1 MGLDM
6 YLTKKTYVENWPHM
20 SYEEKYEIIIKK
32 GGEINKDIQPERITY
47 IIENIAYWRKANA
60 IHKWFVDNI
69 QDGVDDCKEYY
80 ININDIKKL
89 IDVCKQ
95 VKESLEFSYDS
106 GNVSIELSEDEENP
120 DFVYYKNAQ
129 AEWSES
135 FTNEVPIELT
145 EKEVEFVRSKVL
157 NLVGSQDGDAINYKG
172 DCILNNEEEQISD
185 TISQKISDFV
195 MNHEFENAEGE
206 AEEWFQYN
214 TDQVD
219 SDVLPKIVG
228 NTLFVSLTRQ
238 FLVYTDSEL

>member
-1 MGLDM
+1 MQTNEAIALWKELGITTADM
-6 YLTKKTYVENWPHM
+6 
-20 SYEEKYEIIIKK
+20 
-32 GGEINKDIQPERITY
+32 
-47 IIENIAYWRKANA
+47 
-60 IHKWFVDNI
+60 
-69 QDGVDDCKEYY
+69 
-80 ININDIKKL
+80 
-89 IDVCKQ
+89 
-95 VKESLEFSYDS
+95 EFSCGGDSMNDYHFSFYNSENKEVQSGELESFFDDDVFKRVEFYVNSDGHYIGES

-135 FTNEVPIELT
+135 FTDEVGVELT

-185 TISQKISDFV
+185 TISQKISDVV

-206 AEEWFQYN
+206 VEEWFQYN
-214 TDQVD
+214 TDEVD

>member
-1 MGLDM
+1 MQTNEAIALWKELG
-6 YLTKKTYVENWPHM
+6 
-20 SYEEKYEIIIKK
+20 
-32 GGEINKDIQPERITY
+32 ITT
-47 IIENIAYWRKANA
+47 ANM
-60 IHKWFVDNI
+60 
-69 QDGVDDCKEYY
+69 
-80 ININDIKKL
+80 
-89 IDVCKQ
+89 
-95 VKESLEFSYDS
+95 EFSCGGDSMNDYHFTFYNSENKEVQSGELESFFDDDVFKRVEFYVNSDGHYIGES

-135 FTNEVPIELT
+135 FTDEVAVELT

-185 TISQKISDFV
+185 TISQKISDVV

-206 AEEWFQYN
+206 VEEWFQYN
-214 TDQVD
+214 TDEVD

>member
-1 MGLDM
+1 MQTNEAIALWKELGITTADM
-6 YLTKKTYVENWPHM
+6 
-20 SYEEKYEIIIKK
+20 
-32 GGEINKDIQPERITY
+32 
-47 IIENIAYWRKANA
+47 
-60 IHKWFVDNI
+60 
-69 QDGVDDCKEYY
+69 
-80 ININDIKKL
+80 
-89 IDVCKQ
+89 
-95 VKESLEFSYDS
+95 EFSCGGDSMNDYHFTFYNSENKEVQSGELESFFDDDVFKRVEFYVNSDGHYIGES

-135 FTNEVPIELT
+135 FTDEVAVELT

-185 TISQKISDFV
+185 TISQKISEV
-195 MNHEFENAEGE
+195 AANHEFENAEGE
-206 AEEWFQYN
+206 EEEWFQYN
-214 TDQVD
+214 TDEVD

-228 NTLFVSLTRQ
+228 NTLFVSVTRQ

>member
-1 MGLDM
+1 MQTNEAIALWKELG
-6 YLTKKTYVENWPHM
+6 
-20 SYEEKYEIIIKK
+20 
-32 GGEINKDIQPERITY
+32 ITT
-47 IIENIAYWRKANA
+47 ANM
-60 IHKWFVDNI
+60 
-69 QDGVDDCKEYY
+69 
-80 ININDIKKL
+80 
-89 IDVCKQ
+89 
-95 VKESLEFSYDS
+95 EFSCGGDSMNDYHFSFYNSENKEVQSGELESFFDDDVFKRVEFYVNSDGHYIGES

-135 FTNEVPIELT
+135 FTDEVAVELT

-185 TISQKISDFV
+185 TISQKISDVV

-206 AEEWFQYN
+206 EEEWFQYN
-214 TDQVD
+214 TDEVD

>member
-1 MGLDM
+1 MQTNEAIALWKELG
-6 YLTKKTYVENWPHM
+6 
-20 SYEEKYEIIIKK
+20 
-32 GGEINKDIQPERITY
+32 ITT
-47 IIENIAYWRKANA
+47 ANM
-60 IHKWFVDNI
+60 
-69 QDGVDDCKEYY
+69 
-80 ININDIKKL
+80 
-89 IDVCKQ
+89 
-95 VKESLEFSYDS
+95 EFSCGGDSMNDYHFSFYNSENKEVQSGELESFFDDDVFKRVEFYVNSDGHYIGES

-135 FTNEVPIELT
+135 FTDEVAVELT

-157 NLVGSQDGDAINYKG
+157 NLVGSQDGNAINYKG

-185 TISQKISDFV
+185 TISQKISDVV

-206 AEEWFQYN
+206 EEEWFQYN
-214 TDQVD
+214 TDEVD

-228 NTLFVSLTRQ
+228 NTLFVSLTKQ

>member
-1 MGLDM
+1 MQTNEAIALWKELGITTADM
-6 YLTKKTYVENWPHM
+6 
-20 SYEEKYEIIIKK
+20 
-32 GGEINKDIQPERITY
+32 
-47 IIENIAYWRKANA
+47 
-60 IHKWFVDNI
+60 
-69 QDGVDDCKEYY
+69 
-80 ININDIKKL
+80 
-89 IDVCKQ
+89 
-95 VKESLEFSYDS
+95 EFSCGGDSMNDYHFTFYNSENKEVQSGELESFFDDDVFKRVEFYVNSDGHYIGES

-135 FTNEVPIELT
+135 FTDEVAVELT

-185 TISQKISDFV
+185 TISQKISDVV

-206 AEEWFQYN
+206 EEEWFQYN
-214 TDQVD
+214 TDEVD

>member
-1 MGLDM
+1 MQTNEAIALWKELGITTADM
-6 YLTKKTYVENWPHM
+6 
-20 SYEEKYEIIIKK
+20 
-32 GGEINKDIQPERITY
+32 
-47 IIENIAYWRKANA
+47 
-60 IHKWFVDNI
+60 
-69 QDGVDDCKEYY
+69 
-80 ININDIKKL
+80 
-89 IDVCKQ
+89 
-95 VKESLEFSYDS
+95 EFSCGGDSMNDYHFTFYNSENKEVQSGELESFFDDDVFKRVEFYVNSDGHYIGES

-135 FTNEVPIELT
+135 FTDEVAVELT

-185 TISQKISDFV
+185 TISQKISEV
-195 MNHEFENAEGE
+195 AANHEFENAEGE
-206 AEEWFQYN
+206 VEEWFQYN
-214 TDQVD
+214 TDEVD

-238 FLVYTDSEL
+238 FLV

>member
-1 MGLDM
+1 MQTNEAIALWKELGITTADM
-6 YLTKKTYVENWPHM
+6 
-20 SYEEKYEIIIKK
+20 
-32 GGEINKDIQPERITY
+32 
-47 IIENIAYWRKANA
+47 
-60 IHKWFVDNI
+60 
-69 QDGVDDCKEYY
+69 
-80 ININDIKKL
+80 
-89 IDVCKQ
+89 
-95 VKESLEFSYDS
+95 EFSCGGDSMNDYHFSFYNSENKEVQSGELESFFDDDVFKRVEFYVNSDGHYIGES

-135 FTNEVPIELT
+135 FTDEVAVELT

-185 TISQKISDFV
+185 TISQKISDVV

-206 AEEWFQYN
+206 EEEWFQYN
-214 TDQVD
+214 TDEVD

-228 NTLFVSLTRQ
+228 NTLFVSLTKQ

>member
-1 MGLDM
+1 MQTNEAIALWKELGITTADM
-6 YLTKKTYVENWPHM
+6 
-20 SYEEKYEIIIKK
+20 
-32 GGEINKDIQPERITY
+32 
-47 IIENIAYWRKANA
+47 
-60 IHKWFVDNI
+60 
-69 QDGVDDCKEYY
+69 
-80 ININDIKKL
+80 
-89 IDVCKQ
+89 
-95 VKESLEFSYDS
+95 EFSCGGDSMNDYHFTFYNSENQEVQSGELESFFDDDVFKRVEFYVNSDGHYIGES

-135 FTNEVPIELT
+135 FTDEVAVELT

-185 TISQKISDFV
+185 TISQKISEV
-195 MNHEFENAEGE
+195 AANHEFENAEGE
-206 AEEWFQYN
+206 EEEWFQYN
-214 TDQVD
+214 TDEVD

-228 NTLFVSLTRQ
+228 NTLFVSVTRQ

>member
-1 MGLDM
+1 MQTNEAIALWKELG
-6 YLTKKTYVENWPHM
+6 
-20 SYEEKYEIIIKK
+20 
-32 GGEINKDIQPERITY
+32 ITT
-47 IIENIAYWRKANA
+47 ANM
-60 IHKWFVDNI
+60 
-69 QDGVDDCKEYY
+69 
-80 ININDIKKL
+80 
-89 IDVCKQ
+89 
-95 VKESLEFSYDS
+95 EFSCGGDSMNDYHFSFYNSENKEVQSGELESFFDDDVFKRVEFYVNSDGHYIGES

-135 FTNEVPIELT
+135 FTDEVAVELT

-185 TISQKISDFV
+185 TISQKISDVV

-206 AEEWFQYN
+206 EEEWFQYN
-214 TDQVD
+214 TDEVN

>member
-1 MGLDM
+1 MQTNEAIALWKELG
-6 YLTKKTYVENWPHM
+6 
-20 SYEEKYEIIIKK
+20 
-32 GGEINKDIQPERITY
+32 ITT
-47 IIENIAYWRKANA
+47 ANM
-60 IHKWFVDNI
+60 
-69 QDGVDDCKEYY
+69 
-80 ININDIKKL
+80 
-89 IDVCKQ
+89 
-95 VKESLEFSYDS
+95 EFSCGGDSMNDYHFSFYNSENKEVQSGELESFFDDDVFKRVEFYVNSDGHYIGES
-106 GNVSIELSEDEENP
+106 GNVTIEIDEDAEEP

-135 FTNEVPIELT
+135 FTDEVGVELT

-185 TISQKISDFV
+185 TISQKISDVV

-206 AEEWFQYN
+206 VEEWFQYN
-214 TDQVD
+214 TDEVD

>member
-1 MGLDM
+1 MQTNEAIALWKELGITTADM
-6 YLTKKTYVENWPHM
+6 
-20 SYEEKYEIIIKK
+20 
-32 GGEINKDIQPERITY
+32 
-47 IIENIAYWRKANA
+47 
-60 IHKWFVDNI
+60 
-69 QDGVDDCKEYY
+69 
-80 ININDIKKL
+80 
-89 IDVCKQ
+89 
-95 VKESLEFSYDS
+95 EFSCGGDSMNDYHFTFYNSENKEVQSGELESFFDDDVFKRVEFYVNSDGHYIGES

-135 FTNEVPIELT
+135 FTDEVAVELT

-185 TISQKISDFV
+185 TISQKISEV
-195 MNHEFENAEGE
+195 AANHEFENAEGE
-206 AEEWFQYN
+206 VEEWFQYN
-214 TDQVD
+214 TDEVD

-228 NTLFVSLTRQ
+228 NTLFVSLTKQ

>member
-1 MGLDM
+1 MQTNEAIALWKELGITTADM
-6 YLTKKTYVENWPHM
+6 
-20 SYEEKYEIIIKK
+20 
-32 GGEINKDIQPERITY
+32 
-47 IIENIAYWRKANA
+47 
-60 IHKWFVDNI
+60 
-69 QDGVDDCKEYY
+69 
-80 ININDIKKL
+80 
-89 IDVCKQ
+89 
-95 VKESLEFSYDS
+95 EFSCGGDSMNDYHFSFYNSENKEVQSGELESFFDNDVFNRVEFYVNSDGHYIGES

-135 FTNEVPIELT
+135 FTDEVAVELT

-185 TISQKISDFV
+185 TISQKISDVV
-195 MNHEFENAEGE
+195 MNHEFENAGGE
-206 AEEWFQYN
+206 EEEEWFQYN
-214 TDQVD
+214 TDEVN

>member
-1 MGLDM
+1 MQTNEAIALWNELG
-6 YLTKKTYVENWPHM
+6 
-20 SYEEKYEIIIKK
+20 
-32 GGEINKDIQPERITY
+32 ITT
-47 IIENIAYWRKANA
+47 ANM
-60 IHKWFVDNI
+60 
-69 QDGVDDCKEYY
+69 
-80 ININDIKKL
+80 
-89 IDVCKQ
+89 
-95 VKESLEFSYDS
+95 EFSCGGDSMNDYHFSFYNSENKEVQSGELESFFDDDVFKRVEFYVNSDGHYIGES

-135 FTNEVPIELT
+135 FTDEVAVELT

-185 TISQKISDFV
+185 TISQKISDVV
-195 MNHEFENAEGE
+195 MNHEFENAEGDE
-206 AEEWFQYN
+206 EEWFQYN
-214 TDQVD
+214 TDEVD

-228 NTLFVSLTRQ
+228 NTLFVSLTKQ

>member
-1 MGLDM
+1 MQTNEAIALWKELG
-6 YLTKKTYVENWPHM
+6 
-20 SYEEKYEIIIKK
+20 
-32 GGEINKDIQPERITY
+32 ITT
-47 IIENIAYWRKANA
+47 ANM
-60 IHKWFVDNI
+60 
-69 QDGVDDCKEYY
+69 
-80 ININDIKKL
+80 
-89 IDVCKQ
+89 
-95 VKESLEFSYDS
+95 EFSCGGDSMNDYHFSFYNSENKEVQSGELESFFDDDVFKRVEFYVNSDGHYIGES

-135 FTNEVPIELT
+135 FTDEVAVELT

-157 NLVGSQDGDAINYKG
+157 NLVGSQDGNAINYKG

-185 TISQKISDFV
+185 TISQKISDVV

-206 AEEWFQYN
+206 EEEWFQYN
-214 TDQVD
+214 TDEVD

>member
-1 MGLDM
+1 MQTNEAIALWKELG
-6 YLTKKTYVENWPHM
+6 
-20 SYEEKYEIIIKK
+20 
-32 GGEINKDIQPERITY
+32 ITT
-47 IIENIAYWRKANA
+47 ANM
-60 IHKWFVDNI
+60 
-69 QDGVDDCKEYY
+69 
-80 ININDIKKL
+80 
-89 IDVCKQ
+89 
-95 VKESLEFSYDS
+95 EFSCGGDSMNDYHFSFYNSENKEVQSGELESFFDDDVFKRVEFYVNSDGHYIGES

-129 AEWSES
+129 SEWSES
-135 FTNEVPIELT
+135 FTDEVAVELT

-185 TISQKISDFV
+185 TISQKISDVV
-195 MNHEFENAEGE
+195 MNHEFENAVGE
-206 AEEWFQYN
+206 VEEWFQYN
-214 TDQVD
+214 TDEVD

>member
-1 MGLDM
+1 MQTNEAIALWKELGITTADM
-6 YLTKKTYVENWPHM
+6 
-20 SYEEKYEIIIKK
+20 
-32 GGEINKDIQPERITY
+32 
-47 IIENIAYWRKANA
+47 
-60 IHKWFVDNI
+60 
-69 QDGVDDCKEYY
+69 
-80 ININDIKKL
+80 
-89 IDVCKQ
+89 
-95 VKESLEFSYDS
+95 EFSCGGDSMNDYHFTFYNSENKEVQSGELESFFDDDVFKRVEFYVNSDGHYIGES
-106 GNVSIELSEDEENP
+106 GNVSIELNEDEENP

-135 FTNEVPIELT
+135 FTDEVAVELT

-185 TISQKISDFV
+185 TISQKISDVV

-206 AEEWFQYN
+206 VEEWFQYN
-214 TDQVD
+214 TDEVD

>member
-1 MGLDM
+1 MQTNEAIALWKELGITTADM
-6 YLTKKTYVENWPHM
+6 
-20 SYEEKYEIIIKK
+20 
-32 GGEINKDIQPERITY
+32 
-47 IIENIAYWRKANA
+47 
-60 IHKWFVDNI
+60 
-69 QDGVDDCKEYY
+69 
-80 ININDIKKL
+80 
-89 IDVCKQ
+89 
-95 VKESLEFSYDS
+95 EFSCGGDSMNDYHFTFYNSENQEVQSGELESFFDDDVFKRVEFYVNSDGHYIGES
-106 GNVSIELSEDEENP
+106 GNVSIELNEDEENP
-120 DFVYYKNAQ
+120 DFVYNKNAQ

-135 FTNEVPIELT
+135 FTDEVGVELT

-185 TISQKISDFV
+185 TISQKISDVV

-206 AEEWFQYN
+206 EEEWFQYN
-214 TDQVD
+214 TDEVD

>member
-1 MGLDM
+1 MQTNEAIALWKELGITTADM
-6 YLTKKTYVENWPHM
+6 
-20 SYEEKYEIIIKK
+20 
-32 GGEINKDIQPERITY
+32 
-47 IIENIAYWRKANA
+47 
-60 IHKWFVDNI
+60 
-69 QDGVDDCKEYY
+69 
-80 ININDIKKL
+80 
-89 IDVCKQ
+89 
-95 VKESLEFSYDS
+95 EFSCGGDSMNDYHFSFYNSENKEVQSGELESFFDDDVFKRVEFYVNSDGHYIGES

-135 FTNEVPIELT
+135 FTDEVAVELT

-185 TISQKISDFV
+185 TISQKISD
-195 MNHEFENAEGE
+195 HEFENAEGE
-206 AEEWFQYN
+206 VEEWFQYN
-214 TDQVD
+214 TDEVD

>member
-1 MGLDM
+1 MQTNEAIALWKELGITTADM
-6 YLTKKTYVENWPHM
+6 
-20 SYEEKYEIIIKK
+20 
-32 GGEINKDIQPERITY
+32 
-47 IIENIAYWRKANA
+47 
-60 IHKWFVDNI
+60 
-69 QDGVDDCKEYY
+69 
-80 ININDIKKL
+80 
-89 IDVCKQ
+89 
-95 VKESLEFSYDS
+95 EFSCGGDSMNDYHFTFYNSENQEVQSGELESFFDDDVFKRVEFYVNSDGHYIGES

-135 FTNEVPIELT
+135 FTDEVGVELT

-185 TISQKISDFV
+185 TISQKISDVV

-206 AEEWFQYN
+206 VEEWFQYN
-214 TDQVD
+214 TDEVD

-228 NTLFVSLTRQ
+228 NTLFVSLTKQ
-238 FLVYTDSEL
+238 FLVYTDSNI

>member
-1 MGLDM
+1 MQTNEAIALWKELGITTADM
-6 YLTKKTYVENWPHM
+6 
-20 SYEEKYEIIIKK
+20 
-32 GGEINKDIQPERITY
+32 
-47 IIENIAYWRKANA
+47 
-60 IHKWFVDNI
+60 
-69 QDGVDDCKEYY
+69 
-80 ININDIKKL
+80 
-89 IDVCKQ
+89 
-95 VKESLEFSYDS
+95 EFSCGGDSMNDYHFSFYNSENKEVQSGELESFFDDDVFKRVEFYVNSDGHYIGES

-135 FTNEVPIELT
+135 FTDEVAVELT

-185 TISQKISDFV
+185 TISQKISDV
-195 MNHEFENAEGE
+195 VKNHEFENAEGE
-206 AEEWFQYN
+206 EEEWFQYN
-214 TDQVD
+214 TDEVD

-228 NTLFVSLTRQ
+228 NTLFVSLTKQ

>member
-1 MGLDM
+1 MQTNEAIALWKELGITTADM
-6 YLTKKTYVENWPHM
+6 
-20 SYEEKYEIIIKK
+20 
-32 GGEINKDIQPERITY
+32 
-47 IIENIAYWRKANA
+47 
-60 IHKWFVDNI
+60 
-69 QDGVDDCKEYY
+69 
-80 ININDIKKL
+80 
-89 IDVCKQ
+89 
-95 VKESLEFSYDS
+95 EFSCGGDSMNDYHFSFYNSENKEVQSGELESFFDDDVFKRVEFYVNSDGHYIGES

-135 FTNEVPIELT
+135 FTDEVAVELT
-145 EKEVEFVRSKVL
+145 GKEVEFVRSKVL

-185 TISQKISDFV
+185 TISQKISDVV

-206 AEEWFQYN
+206 VEEWFQYN
-214 TDQVD
+214 TDEVD

>member
-1 MGLDM
+1 MQTNEAIALWKELGITTADM
-6 YLTKKTYVENWPHM
+6 
-20 SYEEKYEIIIKK
+20 
-32 GGEINKDIQPERITY
+32 
-47 IIENIAYWRKANA
+47 
-60 IHKWFVDNI
+60 
-69 QDGVDDCKEYY
+69 
-80 ININDIKKL
+80 
-89 IDVCKQ
+89 
-95 VKESLEFSYDS
+95 EFSCGGDSMNDYHFSFYNSENKEVQSGELESFFDDDVFKRVEFYVNSDGHYIGES

-135 FTNEVPIELT
+135 FTDEVAVELT

-185 TISQKISDFV
+185 TISQKISDVV

-206 AEEWFQYN
+206 VEEWFQYN
-214 TDQVD
+214 TDEVD

-228 NTLFVSLTRQ
+228 NTLFVSLTKQ

>member
-1 MGLDM
+1 
-6 YLTKKTYVENWPHM
+6 
-20 SYEEKYEIIIKK
+20 
-32 GGEINKDIQPERITY
+32 
-47 IIENIAYWRKANA
+47 
-60 IHKWFVDNI
+60 
-69 QDGVDDCKEYY
+69 
-80 ININDIKKL
+80 
-89 IDVCKQ
+89 
-95 VKESLEFSYDS
+95 
-106 GNVSIELSEDEENP
+106 
-120 DFVYYKNAQ
+120 VYYKNAQ

-135 FTNEVPIELT
+135 FTDEVAVELT

-185 TISQKISDFV
+185 TISQKISDVV

-206 AEEWFQYN
+206 VEEWFQYN
-214 TDQVD
+214 TDEVD

>member
-1 MGLDM
+1 MQTNEAIALWKELG
-6 YLTKKTYVENWPHM
+6 
-20 SYEEKYEIIIKK
+20 
-32 GGEINKDIQPERITY
+32 ITT
-47 IIENIAYWRKANA
+47 ANM
-60 IHKWFVDNI
+60 
-69 QDGVDDCKEYY
+69 
-80 ININDIKKL
+80 
-89 IDVCKQ
+89 
-95 VKESLEFSYDS
+95 EFSCGGDSMNDYHFSFYNSENKEVQSGELESFFDDDVFKRVEFYVNSDGHYIGES

-135 FTNEVPIELT
+135 FTDEVAVELT

-185 TISQKISDFV
+185 TISQKISDVV
-195 MNHEFENAEGE
+195 MNHEFENAGGE
-206 AEEWFQYN
+206 EEEWFQYN
-214 TDQVD
+214 TDEVD